1 MATVQRHIGNLGI
14 WSARRFGL
22 IAVLAVV
29 SLAIAFGTLI
39 PPPGTAHAESSE
51 PWLYMECVESPV
63 EEGDDFRLVVRKKYK
78 DHTAPYKKM
87 RVFWYT
93 EAQTA
98 DETDYEHMYAVRQA
112 SNGHQ
117 SETGKMGR
125 DFHTLDDIIPESD
138 ETYLV
143 KFNNSND
150 DGDDGE
156 CYITIKD
163 DDGVG
168 IHDLEIRSVPGE
180 IPWGTNN
187 EDSLTAYTQGDVI
200 LITAH
205 FTHPVTTVNPDT
217 GEQTDYAGLYLQAG
231 ENRRVAN
238 VVRGDG
244 TDEIIFGYTVQAD
257 DEDLDGISV
266 ENGWAGTGLYY
277 NEETRDSGLW
287 PVNSDDG
294 RLNRVFYGLSD
305 DPEHLVAQVD
315 VGEPTITP
323 PVEDPLIE
331 EPSIVEP
338 DLPEWIDNAENI
350 EPNLLGKIDGELTA
364 EDEGRDWYGFE
375 ATGGEDYFIE
385 LVSALDLAGPGPEEH
400 FFIQYVENKL
410 IDPSILEIVN
420 EEGEQVMGEHDQG
433 GFINNWARAH
443 FTPQDDGAYYI
454 AVGSGAQAPGYLGFY
469 TLSVRVDDYADDY
482 KTARDVTLHPGES
495 ITACID
501 SDVSPDDPGINAWDW
516 WETQEGHARPLYGL
530 ESLDDRDFFKFE
542 IAEEGIYELS
552 VTAAPEPVGIW
563 ATYLESGHVRHHSE
577 PDPAQSVV
585 DHYHPGTHFVEI
597 GTPWQSVGNTG
608 LYTVSLDRIEHP
620 VDPAV
625 DEEGPESES

>member
-1 MATVQRHIGNLGI
+1 MVAIQRHLTNLGVGR
-14 WSARRFGL
+14 ARRLSFVTL
-22 IAVLAVV
+22 LAVV
-29 SLAIAFGTLI
+29 SLAVAFGTII

-51 PWLYMECVESPV
+51 PWLYMECIENPV

-78 DHTAPYKKM
+78 DHTAPYKKI

-98 DETDYEHMYAVRQA
+98 DESDYEYMYAEGQA

-117 SETGKMGR
+117 SKNGKMGR
-125 DFHTLDDIIPESD
+125 NFHTLEDIIPEPD
-138 ETYLV
+138 ETYLL

-150 DGDDGE
+150 DGDDGDDAE
-156 CYITIKD
+156 CTITIKD

-168 IHDLEIRSVPGE
+168 IYDLEIRSIPRE
-180 IPWGTNN
+180 IPVSDVGDETM
-187 EDSLTAYTQGDVI
+187 LAYTTGDRI
-200 LITAH
+200 LVTAK
-205 FTHPVTTVNPDT
+205 FTHPVTSKNPEM
-217 GEQTDYAGLYLQAG
+217 GEQTDYAGLYLQIG
-231 ENRRVAN
+231 ENRRVAH

-244 TDEIIFGYTVQAD
+244 TDNIVFGYTVQAD
-257 DEDLDGISV
+257 DEDLNGISV

-277 NEETRDSGLW
+277 NEGTRDSGLW
-287 PVNSDDG
+287 PVNPDDG
-294 RLNRVFYGLSD
+294 RLNRVFYGLED
-305 DPEHLVAQVD
+305 DPEHLVAQV
-315 VGEPTITP
+315 VVEEPTITP

-385 LVSALDLAGPGPEEH
+385 LVSALDLAGPGPEAH

-443 FTPQDDGAYYI
+443 FTSERDGTYYI
-454 AVGSGAQAPGYLGFY
+454 AVGAGSNDRGGLGFY
-469 TLSVRVDDYADDY
+469 TLSVRADDYADDY

-542 IAEEGIYELS
+542 IAEEGTYELS

-563 ATYLESGHVRHHSE
+563 ATYLENGHDRHHSE
-577 PDPAQSVV
+577 PDPVPSLV
-585 DHYHPGTHFVEI
+585 DQYEPGTYFVEI
-597 GTPWQSVGNTG
+597 GTPWQSAGNTG
-608 LYTVSLDRIEHP
+608 LYTVNLFRIQKDADSAASDSN
-620 VDPAV
+620 V
-625 DEEGPESES
+625 S